1 VCGEYLRTDRRAKG
15 RKRGY
20 QCLEGHVRR
29 DGDNLDDYIAAVVI
43 ERLSRPD
50 AAELMQVTGEDTSD
64 LYVEAQTIRE
74 RLDELAR
81 LYGEGSIT
89 AAQLTEATATLMDRE
104 ATVEARLSAAA
115 DRNALAKFG
124 RRDPASV
131 WQALDIEQR
140 RAVIDVLMTV
150 RVGIAA
156 KGRPR
161 GWSPG
166 QPYFDADSI
175 IIEWK
180 P

>member
-1 VCGEYLRTDRRAKG
+1 VCGEFLQTDSKAREKR
-15 RKRGY
+15 RGY
-20 QCLEGHVRR
+20 ACPEGHVRR

-50 AAELMQVTGEDTSD
+50 AAGLMQVTGEDTSD

-74 RLDELAR
+74 RLEELAR

-89 AAQLTEATATLMDRE
+89 AAQLTEATATLKDRE
-104 ATVEARLSAAA
+104 STVEARLSAAA
-115 DRNALAKFG
+115 DRNALARFG
-124 RRDPASV
+124 QRDPAEV
-131 WQALDIEQR
+131 WEALDIEQR

-150 RVGIAA
+150 GVGIAA
-156 KGRPR
+156 KGRIR

-180 P
+180 S